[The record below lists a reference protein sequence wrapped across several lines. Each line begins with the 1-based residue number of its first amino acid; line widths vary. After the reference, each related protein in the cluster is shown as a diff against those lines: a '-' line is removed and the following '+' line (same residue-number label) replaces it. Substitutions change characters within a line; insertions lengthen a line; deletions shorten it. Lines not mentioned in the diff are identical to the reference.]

1 MLLHHGAAVGAERC
15 LCGSPINFIYC
26 SFIISLSLI
35 LRAAPNCLKF
45 IAQAITPLIVD
56 SPGIVQG
63 SFYLL
68 PSERKAWYNLII
80 NKNDKE
86 AIVS

>member
-68 PSERKAWYNLII
+68 PSERKTWYNLNIY
-80 NKNDKE
+80 KSYKE
-86 AIVS
+86 AIGS

>member
-1 MLLHHGAAVGAERC
+1 MLLHHGAAVGAEKC

-35 LRAAPNCLKF
+35 LRAAPNCPEVHSPSY
-45 IAQAITPLIVD
+45 TPLIVD